1 MKQRMMAGL
10 LVLVALPACV
20 SEIASTGREVTGAAW
35 DGTKWVSGQVWDG
48 TKWVGRELYYGV
60 AGNRPER
67 LDLNQEIYASSDHTM
82 AYVVDFGAQEYL
94 GYAFDLGRDR
104 KKSAGR
110 GDSLT
115 TDEVDWIL
123 WMLDGPEKDLYITTD
138 DARIG
143 YTEVVNKAAPSVTSP
158 IGIQVPGRDTKAPPA
173 APSWVK

>member
-1 MKQRMMAGL
+1 ML
-10 LVLVALPACV
+10 LALALASATLPACV
-20 SEIASTGREVTGAAW
+20 SEIASTGREATGVVW
-35 DGTKWVSGQVWDG
+35 NGTKWVGGQVWDG
-48 TKWVGRELYYGV
+48 TKWVGKEIYYGV

-67 LDLNQEIYASSDHTM
+67 LDLGQEIYASSDHTM

-104 KKSAGR
+104 KKAAGH

-123 WMLDGPEKDLYITTD
+123 WMLDGPEKDLYITVD

-143 YTEVVNKAAPSVTSP
+143 YTDVVNKAAPSVANP
-158 IGIQVPGRDTKAPPA
+158 IGIQAPGKDTKVPQQ
-173 APSWVK
+173 PSWIK